1 MRNRWT
7 IPAGVLDAG
16 LASLATFGVGIFAV
30 RSFEPAMLGCY
41 ALVFSAVHVASMV
54 SRELIYVPAEVAAVA
69 YPRAS
74 RIGLLPTTLR
84 LGILPAALAGL
95 LVMLWSVAAPSGI
108 SRDVVVAFSA
118 TSAACTF
125 LSPVQDHLR
134 RMLHICGH
142 SWMAVFASVLQ
153 VVVTGGALAAMLA
166 LRVPQAWI
174 PFGALA
180 AAGFVSLTACTA
192 LVYRDCAAAPVE
204 GAPPT
209 FAGLTQ
215 MGRYLLFGA
224 VLAPGSGFIAA
235 VLVTHL
241 AGAAVLGYAEAAR
254 VLARPLPVLA
264 MGLSAVFRPRSIEAA
279 QQRNLAQARRA
290 SSMYLKLFGGVGLL
304 YLVLAGGN
312 LPWNPFTVLLPAA
325 YAITGLAAATIL
337 GEMVAVMQLP
347 YRYEMLGGGRVR
359 SLTWVEGVG
368 AALRCVTA
376 ANAGVTQAFTITLGH
391 VAVAVARGVSF
402 RAILRKVYRESAPAP
417 PHESPRQERALV
429 TEVDREAG
437 LTGSLTA

>member
-1 MRNRWT
+1 M

-41 ALVFSAVHVASMV
+41 ALVFSAFHVGSMV

-69 YPRAS
+69 FPPGM

-84 LGILPAALAGL
+84 LGLVPAALAGF
-95 LVMLWSVAAPSGI
+95 LVSLWSVAAPSGV
-108 SRDVVVAFSA
+108 SSEVVLAFSVTA
-118 TSAACTF
+118 VTSTF

-134 RMLHICGH
+134 RMLHISGR
-142 SWMAVFASVLQ
+142 SWMAVLASVLQ
-153 VVVTGGALAAMLA
+153 VAVTGGALAAMVV
-166 LRVPQAWI
+166 LRVPDAWI

-180 AAGFVSLTACTA
+180 AANFVSLTVCTA
-192 LVYRDCAAAPVE
+192 LVYRHCAATPVE
-204 GAPPT
+204 GALPT
-209 FAGLTQ
+209 FADLTQ
-215 MGRYLLFGA
+215 MGRYLLFG
-224 VLAPGSGFIAA
+224 VLLAPGSGFVAA

-264 MGLSAVFRPRSIEAA
+264 LGLSAVFRPRSIEAA
-279 QQRNLAQARRA
+279 QQRKLAKARRA
-290 SSMYLKLFGGVGLL
+290 SSMYLKLFGGIGVL
-304 YLVLAGGN
+304 YLVLAGGDV
-312 LPWNPFTVLLPAA
+312 PWNPFTVLLPTA
-325 YAITGLAAATIL
+325 YVITGLAAATIL

-368 AALRCVTA
+368 AVLRCVTA

-391 VAVAVARGVSF
+391 VAVAAARGVGF
-402 RAILRKVYRESAPAP
+402 RTILRQVYREAAPA
-417 PHESPRQERALV
+417 SPSEPTRQERGVAR
-429 TEVDREAG
+429 DFDQAAG
-437 LTGSLTA
+437 LSGSLTP